1 MKKILS
7 VIVVFEAVLLLM
19 AANMGVIIKS
29 KIDMEIDKQV
39 YEVNDDLIMGTNHVI
54 ELYTIQRTYEMP
66 DQNIAATIYDNFS
79 EEELNLLFHVVQAEV
94 GNGYS
99 FEQKVNVACVI
110 FNRLRHDRFPDTL
123 TEILT
128 PSQFSPL
135 RYDSC
140 MQAEISDITVAACE
154 YAFQNEDTTGGALFF
169 NNGTLSY
176 KFLFN
181 DGAHN
186 FFTYTND

>member
-7 VIVVFEAVLLLM
+7 LIVVLEAVLFLM
-19 AANMGVIIKS
+19 AASMGVIIKNKS
-29 KIDMEIDKQV
+29 DIGIDKQV
-39 YEVNDDLIMGTNHVI
+39 YEVNDVLIMGTNQVI

-94 GNGYS
+94 GDGYS

-110 FNRLRHDRFPDTL
+110 FNRLRHERFPDTL

-135 RYDSC
+135 RNDRC
-140 MQAEISDITVAACE
+140 MQAEVSDITIEACE

-169 NNGTLSY
+169 NNGTLNY

-186 FFTYTND
+186 FYTYTSS